1 MKRRKKIM
9 TRKAYGLLVCVL
21 AFLFTTVC
29 VARETA
35 PVAKDF
41 EVYSLGEI
49 VVKGEGSAVRNTAIT
64 TEVTPEDFEA
74 TNAFSV
80 PEALT
85 YTPGVVVST
94 GMKNQPDISVH
105 GFNQERILMLIDGVP
120 YYETYFGKLDLNQI
134 SLDSVARI
142 DVVKGTASALYGAN
156 ALGGVINIITKK
168 PTEKPSF
175 SANVEYGADGLEDP
189 YKVALSHG
197 MKRGIFSYWLS
208 YSHREWDSWELSDD
222 FDPQEGTIRRVPG
235 GRTSAIIE
243 DGGDRNNSDYE
254 TDNIWVKVGLEP
266 SEDTELYA
274 NLHYVTTEKGIPP
287 DIHSVQVFYADYFSR
302 FWRLDEYEDYGI
314 DLSGKHRFTDKW
326 SIKGTLFYHNHKDD
340 MAFYDDLSYT
350 NRIGLSNYE
359 DYIAGGMLMTEF
371 SPVDWDKI
379 RFAINYRGDSHEQ
392 RADESL
398 PFAESFAYT
407 GSAACENEFSFLDD
421 RLSIVVGASY
431 DWYDTDKAEVD
442 PENDGNIIRYDTPDT
457 MDEFNPMVGINYRP
471 NEAVRLFASV
481 ARKTRFPTLR
491 QMFTEL
497 PNLDLEA
504 ETSINYV
511 AGISLSHEDI
521 LELTISPFY
530 YDISDYITRDVQ
542 DNPDDQ
548 YFNYEEMECTGL
560 ELNFLVRPL
569 ENLLI
574 KADFTYTDAE
584 NKSSNRVSDNVINI
598 PKYKA
603 GLRLQYVIPG
613 LKTKINCTMLH
624 VGKAYDQVPT
634 PTYPDD
640 PEEKTDEYTFLNA
653 KITQPIMDNFEAYV
667 AVDNIF
673 DKDREPEKYFPAPGR
688 TIWLGA
694 TFKY

>member
-1 MKRRKKIM
+1 MKARNVFAFWVYLFILV
-9 TRKAYGLLVCVL
+9 LLFGNVC
-21 AFLFTTVC
+21 A
-29 VARETA
+29 AEETA
-35 PVAKDF
+35 LVAKDF
-41 EVYSLGEI
+41 EVYTLGEI
-49 VVKGEGSAVRNTAIT
+49 VVKGERSAVRDTAIT

-94 GMKNQPDISVH
+94 GTKNQANISVH
-105 GFNQERILMLIDGVP
+105 GFDQKRILTLIDGVP
-120 YYETYFGKLDLNQI
+120 YYETNYGSLDLNQI

-175 SANVEYGADGLEDP
+175 SANVEYGMDGLEDP
-189 YKVALSHG
+189 YKFALSHG

-222 FDPQEGTIRRVPG
+222 FDPQIGTIRRSPG
-235 GRTSAIIE
+235 GPTSVIIE

-254 TDNIWVKVGLEP
+254 TDNFWAKVGLEP
-266 SEDTELYA
+266 SEDTEVYA

-287 DIHSVQVFYADYFSR
+287 DIDFVPVFYSSYFSR
-302 FWRLDEYEDYGI
+302 LFRWDEYEDYGI
-314 DLSGKHRFTDKW
+314 DLSGRHRFSDQW

-340 MAFYDDLSYT
+340 LASYDDLAYT

-359 DYIAGGMLMTEF
+359 DYIVGGMVTTEF
-371 SPVDWDKI
+371 IPVDWDKI
-379 RFAINYRGDSHEQ
+379 RFAVNYRGDSHEQ

-398 PFAESFAYT
+398 PFADSFAYT
-407 GSAACENEFSFLDD
+407 GTVALENESSFLDN

-431 DWYDTDKAEVD
+431 DWYDTDKAESD
-442 PENDGNIIRYDTPDT
+442 PNNNGNIIKYDTPDT
-457 MDEFNPMVGINYRP
+457 MDEFNPMIGINYRP
-471 NEAVRLFASV
+471 NEAVRLFASI
-481 ARKTRFPTLR
+481 ARKTRFPTLSE
-491 QMFTEL
+491 MFTDP

-504 ETSINYV
+504 ETSINYI
-511 AGISLSHEDI
+511 AGISLTHQDI
-521 LELTISPFY
+521 LEFTVAPFY
-530 YDISDYITRDVQ
+530 YDISDYITSDVQ
-542 DNPDDQ
+542 DNPDRQ
-548 YFNYEEMECTGL
+548 YFNYQDVEIKGL

-574 KADFTYTDAE
+574 KADFTYTDAK
-584 NKSSNRVSDNVINI
+584 NKSSNRVTDEVEFI
-598 PKYKA
+598 PKVKA
-603 GLRLQYVIPG
+603 GLGLQYVIPR

-624 VGKAYDQVPT
+624 VGKSYDQLPT
-634 PTYPDD
+634 FRSPDD
-640 PEEKTDEYTFLNA
+640 PEEKTEGYTFLNA
-653 KITQPIMDNFEAYV
+653 KITQPIMDHLEAYV
-667 AVDNIF
+667 VVDNVF

-694 TFKY
+694 SYKY

>member
-1 MKRRKKIM
+1 MKARKVF
-9 TRKAYGLLVCVL
+9 GFWLCVFVL
-21 AFLFTTVC
+21 PFLFATVC
-29 VARETA
+29 AAEDKA
-35 PVAKDF
+35 PVVKDF
-41 EVYSLGEI
+41 EVYTLGEI
-49 VVKGEGSAVRNTAIT
+49 VVKGERSAVRDTAIT

-80 PEALT
+80 SEALT

-94 GMKNQPDISVH
+94 GTKNQANISVH
-105 GFNQERILMLIDGVP
+105 GFDQKRILTLIDGVP
-120 YYETYFGKLDLNQI
+120 YYETNYGSLDLNQI

-175 SANVEYGADGLEDP
+175 SANVEYGMDGLEDP
-189 YKVALSHG
+189 YKFALSHG
-197 MKRGIFSYWLS
+197 MKQGIFSYYLS
-208 YSHREWDSWELSDD
+208 YSHKEWDSWELSDD
-222 FDPQEGTIRRVPG
+222 FESQVGTMRKIPG
-235 GRTSAIIE
+235 GSTSATIE
-243 DGGDRNNSDYE
+243 DGGDRGNSDYE
-254 TDNIWVKVGLEP
+254 TDNFWAKVGFEP
-266 SEDTELYA
+266 SEDTEVYA

-287 DIHSVQVFYADYFSR
+287 SIDSVRVFYGDYFSSLFR
-302 FWRLDEYEDYGI
+302 WDKYEDYGI

-326 SIKGTLFYHNHKDD
+326 SMKGTLFYHNHKDD
-340 MAFYDDLSYT
+340 LASYDDLAYT

-359 DYIAGGMLMTEF
+359 DYIVGGMVTTEYR
-371 SPVDWDKI
+371 PVDWDKV

-407 GSAACENEFSFLDD
+407 GSLGLENESSFINN

-431 DWYDTDKAEVD
+431 DWYDTDKAESD
-442 PENDGNIIRYDTPDT
+442 PDNDGNIIKSDTPDT
-457 MDEFNPMVGINYRP
+457 MNEFNPMVGITYRA
-471 NEAVRLFASV
+471 NEAIRVFASV
-481 ARKTRFPTLR
+481 ARKTRFPTLSE
-491 QMFTEL
+491 MFTDT
-497 PNLDLEA
+497 PNLDLDA

-511 AGISLSHEDI
+511 AGISLTHEDI
-521 LELTISPFY
+521 IELTVSPFY

-542 DNPDDQ
+542 DNPDSQ
-548 YFNYEEMECTGL
+548 YFNYQDIKITGL
-560 ELNFLVRPL
+560 ELNFLVRPI

-584 NKSSNRVSDNVINI
+584 NKSSNRVTDKVEFI

-603 GLRLQYVIPG
+603 SLGLQYVIPT

-624 VGKAYDQVPT
+624 VGKSYDQVPT
-634 PTYPDD
+634 FRYPNV
-640 PEEKTDEYTFLNA
+640 PEEQTEGYTFLNA
-653 KITQPIMDNFEAYV
+653 KITQPIMDHLDAYV
-667 AVDNIF
+667 AVNNIF

-694 TFKY
+694 SYKY